1 MQKGK
6 LNNILLIITALIA
19 IIVAFVG
26 GFFIAAESSKDKTK
40 TGEVTESQ
48 R

>member
-1 MQKGK
+1 MKKGK
-6 LNNILLIITALIA
+6 LNNIFLIITAIIA

-40 TGEVTESQ
+40 TGEITEQQ